1 MTDAES
7 MFYRRQT
14 CRLCNSVKLEK
25 ILSFPRCPPVDNY
38 RYANEP
44 EIFLPDL
51 PMDLYMCSDCG
62 HAQLLDVVKPEILFG
77 NYIYT
82 SSSSPDLQE
91 HFEGYVEVLKNKV
104 NLKCGDL
111 VVDIGSNDGLLLKK
125 LQANGCRVQGVDPA
139 ESVAAQAIENGI
151 PTIVSFL
158 DETVVEKVLA
168 TMGPADFVTANNVF
182 SHSDD
187 LRNFAYMIRRLLK
200 PEGVFIFEV
209 SYLKDLV
216 ENKVLDYVYHEHLAH
231 HSVAPL
237 KQFFESIGMQLF
249 DVEHVNIKGGSIR
262 GFASL
267 VDSSWQDS
275 GSVELFIQNELEMG
289 LYNADVYYEL
299 TDYVSQLKN
308 QINAELRREMETG
321 HLIASY
327 GASATSTVLLKLLG
341 IEKYVS
347 FIIDDN
353 LDRQGRLSPG
363 DLIPVY
369 PRSFLLDKKPSVT
382 FIAAWRFADLIISR
396 NAEYRA
402 TGGKFI
408 VPLPSINIVSAHD

>member
-14 CRLCNSVKLEK
+14 CRLCDSVKLEK

-111 VVDIGSNDGLLLKK
+111 VIDIGSNDGLLLKK

-187 LRNFAYMIRRLLK
+187 LRNFAHMIRRLLK

-299 TDYVSQLKN
+299 TDYVSQLKS
-308 QINAELRREMETG
+308 QINAELRREMEMG